1 MFIENRTFMK
11 QTPAGS
17 HINRESWKSKRGHSL
32 DFYRTFFRK
41 ILKASSWPRTRTPL
55 TERLLSTLQT
65 LSASILVTNEN
76 NTRW

>member
-1 MFIENRTFMK
+1 
-11 QTPAGS
+11 
-17 HINRESWKSKRGHSL
+17 
-32 DFYRTFFRK
+32 
-41 ILKASSWPRTRTPL
+41 LKASSWPRTRTPL